1 MKISGLSP
9 VAHGAME
16 ALRQF
21 EELRFVPQPVADE
34 LVALELAEPKD
45 EALAITPKGRA
56 WRPFDQPA
64 ADNDRAA
71 ARSR

>member
-21 EELRFVPQPVADE
+21 EELRFVPEPVAEE
-34 LVALELAEPKD
+34 LVALELAEPKA
-45 EALAITPKGRA
+45 EALVITQKGRA
-56 WRPFDQPA
+56 WRPFNQAA
-64 ADNDRAA
+64 ADK
-71 ARSR
+71 